1 MPTSNSGQTW
11 QLDPEV
17 AVLSTHDLPNF
28 KLISSA
34 EAARPGGG
42 TTPNGWDN
50 LFQESKAGAVDYR
63 MVEAVVVVYGTA
75 SDAVAN
81 VDQLRQAE
89 ELHGAKASPGREGTQ
104 STTWVEPLGIPG
116 YALVRVVFRMD
127 NVVAQIGLLGKV
139 SSALTGEAQVLASA
153 QQMRLVKLLQNR
165 S

>member
-42 TTPNGWDN
+42 RTPNGWDN
-50 LFQESKAGAVDYR
+50 LFRESQAGAVDYR
-63 MVEAVVVVYGTA
+63 LVEAIVVVYGTA

-89 ELHGAKASPGREGTQ
+89 ESRGAKASPGLKGTQ
-104 STTWVEPLGIPG
+104 STTWVEPLGIHG

-127 NVVAQIGLLGKV
+127 NVVAQIGLLGTG
-139 SSALTGEAQVLASA
+139 SLALTDEVRTLAAAQE
-153 QQMRLVKLLQNR
+153 MRLLNLLHNR